1 MAMDSR
7 VNGFGTRNDPVLHP
21 SSACVRCGAFD
32 SVAADVAT
40 GFYTCS
46 SCGEVQDSAA
56 VVTFCE
62 GLSGLN
68 QRSFYQR
75 IHHLHERLSQW
86 CGTEP
91 PIPDDI
97 YSLIVTEAAKKG
109 YDRTYGE
116 RTIKQILRAVKVPR
130 KLQLKY
136 RSTKFKKLP
145 MTTLKRFDEKWRSIQ
160 QKLTG
165 DKMKLPELGM
175 LRKIRTRFLQLQP
188 AFERVRHVKECD
200 GRQRCHK
207 HYQCRHNFVHYN
219 YSLLRLIEEVSG
231 TAERKRWEPCFRQ
244 ISTPKRRKL
253 DALWQEM
260 LDDLERQS
268 KIDKSR
274 TGKVDQ
280 IKVTPKT
287 SVKKTPLNMERLKN
301 LILQFKKERT
311 PAFQKRLK
319 TMEQKRTALKKK
331 KVLGKR

>member
-1 MAMDSR
+1 MDSR
-7 VNGFGTRNDPVLHP
+7 INGFGTRNDPVLHP
-21 SSACVRCGAFD
+21 TSACVRCAAVGTIG
-32 SVAADVAT
+32 ADVTT

-56 VVTFCE
+56 VVSFCE
-62 GLSGLN
+62 GLSDTN

-97 YSLIVTEAAKKG
+97 YSLIVTEAAKGG
-109 YDRTYGE
+109 YDRAYGE
-116 RTIKQILRAVKVPR
+116 KTIKQVLRAVKVPPR
-130 KLQLKY
+130 LQIKY

-165 DKMKLPELGM
+165 KKMKLPEFGM

-188 AFERVRHVKECD
+188 AFERVRHVKQCD
-200 GRQRCHK
+200 GRHKCHK

-219 YSLLRLIEEVSG
+219 YSLLRLIEEVAG
-231 TAERKRWEPCFRQ
+231 RAERQIWEPCFRQ

-260 LDDLERQS
+260 LDDLERQKS
-268 KIDKSR
+268 IDLRRNVKI
-274 TGKVDQ
+274 DQ
-280 IKVTPKT
+280 IKVPREDA
-287 SVKKTPLNMERLKN
+287 VKKTPLDVDRLRR
-301 LILQFKKERT
+301 LILQFKFERT
-311 PAFQKRLK
+311 PLFRKRLK
-319 TMEQKRTALKKK
+319 ELKLKRATVKKT
-331 KVLGKR
+331 VLGNR